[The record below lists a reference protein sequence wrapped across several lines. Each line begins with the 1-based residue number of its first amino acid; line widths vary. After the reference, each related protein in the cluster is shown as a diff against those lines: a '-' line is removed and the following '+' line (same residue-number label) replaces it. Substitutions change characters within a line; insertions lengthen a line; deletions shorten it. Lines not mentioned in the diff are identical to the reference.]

1 MLKGIRFATLV
12 LLATFIVYG
21 SVVAETLTVYSL
33 KGPSGLGMVRMFE
46 NPPKLEGSDIQVVA
60 LPNVDLMVA
69 RLVSGEA
76 KIGIL
81 PPNVAAKLYSSGR
94 PLAIAAVVGKGMLS
108 FLSNDASIKSLADLR
123 GKEIYMAGQGATP
136 DFVFRKILT
145 TSGINPEKDLS
156 LRYSMAYPEMA
167 QSLIAG
173 RITYAVLPEPF
184 ATMALIGKPS
194 LMVPIDLQKE
204 WAFAGGSPSYPMT
217 VLVVDTRF
225 ASERSILLKAI
236 LSSYA
241 ESIAWTVA
249 NPDLAGVLAEKHEL
263 GLKASIAAAS
273 IPKSAYVFTQAKDAR
288 GDLEALFRVFL
299 ALAPSSIGGKLP
311 GDSFYYS
318 SE

>member
-1 MLKGIRFATLV
+1 MNRTRSAILL
-12 LLATFIVYG
+12 LLASLIVSG
-21 SVVAETLTVYSL
+21 PLVAETLTVYGL

-46 NPPKLEGSDIQVVA
+46 RPPKVEGSDIKIEA
-60 LPNVDLMVA
+60 LPTVDLMVA

-81 PPNVAAKLYSSGR
+81 PPNIAAKLYASGR

-108 FLSNDASIKSLADLR
+108 LISSDASIRSLADLR

-145 TSGINPEKDLS
+145 ASGINPERDIS

-173 RITYAVLPEPF
+173 RITHAVLPEPF
-184 ATMALIGKPS
+184 ATMALMGKPS
-194 LMVPIDLQKE
+194 LRVPFDLQKE
-204 WAFAGGSPSYPMT
+204 WSLSGGSPDYPMT

-225 ASERSILLKAI
+225 ATEKGVLLKVI
-236 LSSYA
+236 LAAYQ

-249 NPDLAGVLAEKHEL
+249 NPELAGVLAEKYEL
-263 GLKASIAAAS
+263 GLKAPIAAAS
-273 IPKSAYVFTQAKDAR
+273 IPKSAYVFTPAEDAR
-288 GDLEALFRVFL
+288 GDLEALLRVFL

-311 GDSFYYS
+311 DDSFYYS